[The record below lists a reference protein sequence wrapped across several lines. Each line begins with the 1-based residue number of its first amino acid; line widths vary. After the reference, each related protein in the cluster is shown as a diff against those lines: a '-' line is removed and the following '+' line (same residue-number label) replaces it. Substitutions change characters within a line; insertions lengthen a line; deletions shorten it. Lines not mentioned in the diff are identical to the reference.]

1 MMTNIVEKISQKALK
16 NNIDIS
22 KIKIFYNTQWI
33 IQKLTLKKLCQYR
46 FRKPIF
52 YSNIDLYK

>member
-33 IQKLTLKKLCQYR
+33 IQKLTLK
-46 FRKPIF
+46 
-52 YSNIDLYK
+52 